1 MNRKIFVQDLGEKD
15 YKDTWEYQE
24 QLFQKTLD
32 LKIANRREGTE
43 VETPNHFLFVEHPHV
58 YTLGKSG
65 DFANLLINE
74 KQLEERGATY
84 YKVNR
89 GGDITYHGPGQIV
102 GYPILDLENF
112 FTDIHKYLRLM
123 EETMIMVLADY
134 GLNGVRSDGETGVW
148 LDVGTPFA
156 RKICAMGVRA
166 SRWVT
171 MHGFALNVNANLGYF
186 DNIIPCGIRG
196 KAVTSLHAEL
206 DRHIDER
213 EVKEKILKYF
223 SQLFKAEMIFDT
235 ATIQA
240 Q

>member
-43 VETPNHFLFVEHPHV
+43 TETPNHFLFVEHPHV

-65 DFANLLINE
+65 DFANLLIND

-206 DRHIDER
+206 NRYVDER
-213 EVKEKILKYF
+213 EVKEKVLKYF
-223 SQLFKAEMIFDT
+223 SQLFEAEMIIDA
-235 ATIQA
+235 ATVQV